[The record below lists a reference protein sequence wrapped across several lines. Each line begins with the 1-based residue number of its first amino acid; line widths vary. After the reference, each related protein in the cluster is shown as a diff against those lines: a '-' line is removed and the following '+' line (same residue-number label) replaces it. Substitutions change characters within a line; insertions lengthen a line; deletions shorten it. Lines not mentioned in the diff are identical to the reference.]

1 MHLVEAAKLAGV
13 SHFVLVS
20 SLGTG
25 KFGFPAAILNLFW
38 NVLEHKRSSELA
50 LIASGLPFTI
60 VRPGG
65 MERPLD
71 DFEVTH
77 GLVLYP
83 EDTKFGGL
91 VSRKQVATLCA
102 ECVLHPALAAHKV
115 LEVVAEEGVPMRQ
128 LERQLTAMPTV
139 VLGRPSPPGSAVAY
153 SNAHA
158 YSRDALGRF
167 IDIFSFGG
175 TAPEVVNSRVA
186 MLTIVAIAWAEA
198 HGGGG
203 LAAQLIA
210 PAAHPAAELLPFG
223 VLLASL
229 PPLLRGVTAQ
239 DANAGPFRAATEL
252 LHGRLAM
259 LGLLAIA
266 VLEAQH
272 GGTVWDHPWLFY

>member
-1 MHLVEAAKLAGV
+1 MGYTGKTDSKQAALVCERLTPVAFDVGSGSVPELRAAIGDATVVVSCLGAPESGALNPSAPRLIDGVGAMHLVEAAKLAGV

-91 VSRKQVATLCA
+91 VSRKQVATL
-102 ECVLHPALAAHKV
+102 
-115 LEVVAEEGVPMRQ
+115 
-128 LERQLTAMPTV
+128 
-139 VLGRPSPPGSAVAY
+139 
-153 SNAHA
+153 
-158 YSRDALGRF
+158 
-167 IDIFSFGG
+167 
-175 TAPEVVNSRVA
+175 
-186 MLTIVAIAWAEA
+186 
-198 HGGGG
+198 
-203 LAAQLIA
+203 
-210 PAAHPAAELLPFG
+210 
-223 VLLASL
+223 
-229 PPLLRGVTAQ
+229 
-239 DANAGPFRAATEL
+239 
-252 LHGRLAM
+252 
-259 LGLLAIA
+259 
-266 VLEAQH
+266 
-272 GGTVWDHPWLFY
+272 